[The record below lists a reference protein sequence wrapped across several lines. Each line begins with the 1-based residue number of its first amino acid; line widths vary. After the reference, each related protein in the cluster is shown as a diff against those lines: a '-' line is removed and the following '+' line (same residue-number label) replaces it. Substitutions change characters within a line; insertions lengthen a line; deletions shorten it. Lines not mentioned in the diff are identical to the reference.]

1 MSKTTAQIKQIVALG
16 ANVSIDAKSK
26 TTSQLKEII
35 QIAIKSGSKIIIRN
49 AEAKTTEQLKQ
60 IAALLPN
67 KITFEV

>member
-1 MSKTTAQIKQIVALG
+1 MSKITAQIKQIVALG
-16 ANVSIDAKSK
+16 ANVSIDANSK
-26 TTSQLKEII
+26 TTSQLKEIV

-49 AEAKTTEQLKQ
+49 AETKTSEQLKQ